1 MEMNVKR
8 KLNESQFYI
17 CLYGREGDRWGENES
32 TILSFWG
39 LDQKVFTFPP
49 IHLNGRPRNP
59 IYHLLVYDADLC
71 GVVWLCLSNR
81 HGMDL

>member
-32 TILSFWG
+32 PIWG
-39 LDQKVFTFPP
+39 LGQKVFPFPP
-49 IHLNGRPRNP
+49 IHLNGCPRNP
-59 IYHLLVYDADLC
+59 IYHLLAQNDAKNERMM
-71 GVVWLCLSNR
+71 SNFNPFGHFDR
-81 HGMDL
+81 FL